1 MRVGLI
7 HKVTSTVLT
16 LTIGLSVCLSS
27 YVSAISTTIQDFET
41 VTWDK
46 VIAEGEEISASPSA
60 VIRLTA
66 GSPVMDG
73 ETPSKIFSAFNF
85 MPETTCFSGQTGLL
99 LSVEN
104 PQNTPVSFQVMFDA
118 LQSDSTYMRYY
129 LYSGGDVQPLFDASG
144 AAVTGGGILYSSISL
159 PGGYRGTIKLP
170 FDGFFNAAGQPASN
184 GQIGM
189 VMQMTFGMNNQVEQG
204 RSVCIG
210 NVSLYPNTNWQ
221 TTSLLNYDEITDETF
236 QYVAGAYSAGYGD
249 TTSPIA
255 SISLSPDGYNQTNA
269 LKIQGTA
276 HASLATVAAVGSAKD
291 RNGLRFYVKN
301 LDTTKNQQVYIQF
314 DDPNGERWI
323 AQDKPAVYTWLNG
336 TTFAGSANLIPAV
349 FEGFVYIPFDCF
361 TSRNFSAVGTDDFSE
376 LNIGVFIFEL
386 SPSLCT
392 DFIVDEFSLVKN
404 TNANVL
410 SGAYWTSAIDAAQFV
425 SAVDAPMTA
434 VVERRLVIEAES
446 SAVGSVDFP
455 TETDDWTG
463 KTGLMFDVCN
473 TSSNAVETAFRFR
486 SGDVVLTAASD
497 LYAKFLPKSGAPFL
511 APANVL
517 PAGFDGT
524 VILPFS
530 SFSNYREDMNLKTV
544 SGVELSIKTDDVA
557 RLYFDNIRLTDE
569 RLEFSTPSAPDVI
582 EDFNLWT
589 DTASRLISK
598 NGDPLTITL
607 DTSMEGCYQSL
618 RCEIT
623 GAEKDAVGIGNAG
636 FVPSKTDW
644 TGGQGLQISVRNLSD
659 QELALRPLFQEAA
672 SGELWVPKN
681 AQSYYLKNASEEPIS
696 SSVIYQCIP
705 VPAHFDGVIQIPFSS
720 FDATVEGLIDDG
732 VLQTNNIGQLLM
744 EFDTVNGKGCSMLL
758 DDILLINEFFEV
770 ETPVPPTGDIVE
782 DFDWWTNV
790 ESHAASRF
798 GDPVAISLQK
808 SGENQALKFDVTGA
822 EDNPVGVGNI
832 GFVPSRTDWSGA
844 KGIQFAVKNPGASD
858 VVMRFIFQEADSG
871 ELWVPKS
878 QANYVLQ
885 NKDEEPIGAEI
896 SYQSLVI
903 PSGFDG
909 IVQLPF
915 EAFAATV
922 EGLIDDKVQQLG
934 HIVQFVIEFDTIS
947 DKGKSLIIDDIALAR
962 SILELDQPVK
972 PTGPALPLLENFN
985 NWTAEDLSSRL
996 TLWAEGNLVTTA
1008 LTKEGDGG
1016 SQALKFTVGN
1026 PMGEN
1031 PGVVIL
1037 NGTSGDWSGY
1047 AGIKMYV
1054 KNPSDKEMAFRFQ
1067 IEEGKG
1073 TMERFAVASN
1083 KIVVLTDR
1091 NGIVRRTATMYDSI
1105 ILPARFEGM
1114 LEIPFNA
1121 FKTVWWDEKGDG
1133 ELDLSSMGSL
1143 YFEFDCANF
1152 AGQSLVIDTIA
1163 LFRSLGE
1170 VDDLPPVDTGVTV
1183 YYVLPAIL
1191 VFLSGGLLFAVRNK
1205 RKKKV

>member
-1 MRVGLI
+1 MRVGPI
-7 HKVTSTVLT
+7 HKVTSLALT
-16 LTIGLSVCLSS
+16 LAVGLSVCLSS
-27 YVSAISTTIQDFET
+27 YVSAASTAIQDFET
-41 VTWDK
+41 VTADK
-46 VIAEGEEISASPSA
+46 IVVEGEGASASPSA

-104 PQNTPVSFQVMFDA
+104 PQGTPVSFQVMFDA

-129 LYSGGDVQPLFDASG
+129 LYSGGDVQPLADASG
-144 AAVTGGGILYSSISL
+144 AAVLGGGILYSSISL
-159 PGGYRGTIKLP
+159 PGGYRGTIRLP
-170 FDGFFNAAGQPASN
+170 FDGFFNAAGQPASE
-184 GQIGM
+184 GQLGM
-189 VMQMTFGMNNQVEQG
+189 VMQMTFGMNNQVEEG

-221 TTSLLNYDEITDETF
+221 TAPLLNYDAITDETF
-236 QYVAGAYSAGYGD
+236 QYVAGCYSAGYGD
-249 TTSPIA
+249 TTSSIA
-255 SISLSPDGYNQTNA
+255 LISLSADGYNGTNA

-276 HASLATVAAVGSAKD
+276 HASLVTVAAQASAKD

-301 LDTTKNQQVYIQF
+301 LDTAKNQQVYIQF

-336 TTFAGSANLIPAV
+336 TTFAGSANLIPAG

-376 LNIGVFIFEL
+376 MNIGVFIFEL

-392 DFIVDEFSLVKN
+392 DFIVDEFSLVQN

-410 SGAYWTSAIDAAQFV
+410 SGAYWTSAIDAEQFV
-425 SAVDAPMTA
+425 STVDAPMTA
-434 VVERRLVIEAES
+434 AVERRLVLEAEAGAAGTVTFP
-446 SAVGSVDFP
+446 SAV
-455 TETDDWTG
+455 DDWTG
-463 KTGLMFDVCN
+463 KNGLLFDVCN
-473 TSSNAVETAFRFR
+473 ASSGAVKAAFSFR
-486 SGDVVLTAASD
+486 VGDVVLTADSGM
-497 LYAKFLPKSGAPFL
+497 YAKFVPKSGAPFL
-511 APANVL
+511 AQADML

-530 SFSNYREDMNLKTV
+530 SFSGYHENMNLGTV
-544 SGVELSIKTDDVA
+544 SETEIRIQTNAAAQLF
-557 RLYFDNIRLTDE
+557 FDNIRLTDE
-569 RLEFSTPSAPDVI
+569 VLAFPAPSAPEVI

-598 NGDPLTITL
+598 NGDPLTVTL
-607 DTSMEGCYQSL
+607 DSSMEGRYQSL
-618 RCEIT
+618 RFEIT
-623 GAEKDAVGIGNAG
+623 GADTNPVGIGNTG
-636 FVPSKTDW
+636 FVPAKTDW
-644 TGGQGLQISVRNLSD
+644 TDGKGFQITVKNLSD
-659 QELALRPLFQEAA
+659 KEIALRPLFQEAD

-681 AQSYYLKNASEEPIS
+681 AQPYYLKNVSEEPAGGSI
-696 SSVIYQCIP
+696 VYQCIP
-705 VPAHFDGVIQIPFSS
+705 VPAHFEGTIQIPFSS

-732 VLQTNNIGQLLM
+732 VLQLDSIGQLLF
-744 EFDTVNGKGCSMLL
+744 EFDTVNGKGCSLLL

-770 ETPVPPTGDIVE
+770 ETPVSPTGDMIE
-782 DFDWWTNV
+782 DFDWWKNTD
-790 ESHAASRF
+790 SHVASRF
-798 GDPVAISLQK
+798 GDPVTVSLEK
-808 SGENQALKFDVTGA
+808 IGEGQRLRLDVTGA
-822 EDNPVGVGNI
+822 DSSPVGVGNI

-858 VVMRFIFQEADSG
+858 VIMRFIYQEADSG

-878 QANYVLQ
+878 EGIYVLR
-885 NKDEEPIGAEI
+885 NKDEDPVGAQI
-896 SYQSLVI
+896 ASQSLII
-903 PSGFDG
+903 PSGFEG

-922 EGLIDDKVQQLG
+922 EGLIDDGVQQLG
-934 HIVQFVIEFDTIS
+934 HIAQFVIEFDTIS
-947 DKGKSLIIDDIALAR
+947 DKGKGLIIDDIALAR
-962 SILELDQPVK
+962 SILELDQPVR
-972 PTGPALPLLENFN
+972 PDGPALPLLENFDS
-985 NWTAEDLSSRL
+985 WTSEALSSRL
-996 TLWAEGNLVTTA
+996 TLWAEGSTVDAA
-1008 LTKEGDGG
+1008 LTKEGDKG
-1016 SQALKFTVGN
+1016 SQALKLTAGK
-1026 PMGEN
+1026 PAGEN

-1037 NGTSGDWSGY
+1037 SGTSGNWSGY

-1067 IEEGKG
+1067 IEEGTG

-1091 NGIVRRTATMYDSI
+1091 NGTVRRTATLYDSI
-1105 ILPARFEGM
+1105 ILPARFEGL

-1121 FKTVWWDEKGDG
+1121 FKTVWWDENGDG
-1133 ELDLSSMGSL
+1133 KLDLSSMGSL
-1143 YFEFDCANF
+1143 YFEFDCAAF

-1163 LFRSLGE
+1163 LFQSLGE
-1170 VDDLPPVDTGVTV
+1170 SGNEPAPTGVTA
-1183 YYVLPAIL
+1183 YYTLPAIL
-1191 VFLSGGLLFAVRNK
+1191 LLLSGGTLIAVRNK
-1205 RKKKV
+1205 KKKFYC